1 MKQNLNILPACASI
15 ECFPLFGFLEVL
27 LIRFRPIV
35 LVLAIASCSL
45 IGAAQTPPSAAK
57 PATPSGAAEAAKPAA
72 PATVPESSVPADVP
86 VITINGVCDVALNG
100 LPKTAPHA
108 AAAVKVTPTK
118 ASAASHPECK
128 TQVTRAQF
136 EKLLKTVAS
145 GAPPNMRRQV
155 AASYVQ
161 FITAANEGVKLGVDK
176 DPDFSEQLAIMRLQ
190 LLARDAELKL
200 RTEAAKVSDADIKAY
215 YDQNP
220 SAFEEATLT
229 RIFVPNNSTAAIKD
243 QPAPDAKAIADSAH
257 QQLTTG
263 GDPEK
268 IQKAVYEQLKLT
280 TEPPTTKFGSKRRK
294 TLAPAHEQKV
304 FALKP
309 GETSDVI
316 QDPVGFVIYRL
327 DSKQEVPLE
336 QVKEQIKQ
344 QLTQKRID
352 DARQKVMSASKADYN
367 DAYFGPEASGPKPGQ
382 PPAPPS
388 VKPKAEGTPNSS
400 PATGATPSPAQS
412 ANPKK

>member
-1 MKQNLNILPACASI
+1 M
-15 ECFPLFGFLEVL
+15 
-27 LIRFRPIV
+27 IRFRPIV
-35 LVLAIASCSL
+35 LALAVASFSL
-45 IGAAQTPPSAAK
+45 IGAAQTEPSAAK
-57 PATPSGAAEAAKPAA
+57 PASPSGAAQAARPVA
-72 PATVPESSVPADVP
+72 PATVPESSVPADAP
-86 VITINGVCDVALNG
+86 VITINGVCEVALNG
-100 LPKTAPHA
+100 LPKAAPRPA
-108 AAAVKVTPTK
+108 TTVKATPAK
-118 ASAASHPECK
+118 ASSASHPECK

-145 GAPPNMRRQV
+145 GAPPNMHRQV

-220 SAFEEATLT
+220 TAFEEVTLT
-229 RIFVPNNSTAAIKD
+229 RIFVPHNSTAATKD
-243 QPAPDAKAIADSAH
+243 QPAPDAKAIADSAR
-257 QQLTTG
+257 QQLTAG
-263 GDPEK
+263 GDPDK
-268 IQKAVYEQLKLT
+268 IQKAAYEQLKLT

-304 FALKP
+304 FTLKP
-309 GETSDVI
+309 GETSEVI
-316 QDPVGFVIYRL
+316 QDPVGFVIYRV

-344 QLTQKRID
+344 QLTQQRID
-352 DARQKVMSASKADYN
+352 DARQKVMSVTKADYN
-367 DAYFGPEASGPKPGQ
+367 DAYFGPEASAPKPGQ
-382 PPAPPS
+382 LPAPPI
-388 VKPKAEGTPNSS
+388 VKPKSEATPNSP
-400 PATGATPSPAQS
+400 PATGTTSSPAQS